1 MGELKEE
8 FCQFVKENE
17 LSPFNQT
24 KTSVAIVSG
33 SIYKTK
39 DAKSVHNKL
48 ISQISQEFYFSDSS
62 NIWQCLPFTDD
73 WNEIKIRQEFFRKLD
88 CVKLDF
94 LKLLKKPRPI
104 WSPKYDV
111 VAVTENEDTFLKLNE
126 LGCGVQ
132 LLSSE
137 RDLSEL
143 ERYDIVQVIDCENF
157 QRALESLPQSVFIDD
172 IDDIFLERYL
182 EKLSAWKENL
192 DILKNNLQSGEIAD
206 IINELSSL
214 FRFFESEKTS
224 TIKRENVVKIV
235 EEINNKIEE
244 KLKDMTISGISL
256 MRIVSEGKLPDD
268 INKIV
273 GDAIRESE
281 IPEHIFNISIPVSID
296 EKELDD
302 LIKRQS
308 ANEFTDLAEE
318 IKSKSKL
325 LKSVPEKL
333 QRISELL
340 LVEDF
345 LGGIYKYMCS
355 ATSFPEMS
363 NDFVLLNS
371 KNYFLDNAQPISFN
385 LTGINRC
392 SILTGAN
399 SGGKT
404 TLLEHVIQM
413 ISLMQLG
420 LPINGGFQS
429 PLFSDVY
436 YFAKNKGAANKGAFE
451 NLLTQMAGI
460 KPGERTLILADE
472 IESVTEPGVAGK
484 IIASTAEYFLKKNC
498 FLIVATHL
506 GYEIQQSLPI
516 GARIDGIE
524 AKGLDKDFNLI
535 VDHNPV
541 MGRLAHSTPELIVEK
556 MANIFDSEYF
566 KHLNDTMKERK

>member
-1 MGELKEE
+1 MKEE
-8 FCQFVKENE
+8 FCQFIRENE

-24 KTSVAIVSG
+24 KTSVGVVPG
-33 SIYKTK
+33 SIYRTK
-39 DAKSVHNKL
+39 DAKSVHNRL
-48 ISQISQEFYFSDSS
+48 VSQISQGFHFSDSS
-62 NIWQCLPFTDD
+62 NIWQCLPFLDNWD
-73 WNEIKIRQEFFRKLD
+73 EIKKRQDFFRKLD
-88 CVKLDF
+88 EVKLDF
-94 LKLLKKPRPI
+94 MKLLKKPRQI

-111 VAVTENEDTFLKLNE
+111 VAVTENEETFIKLNE

-157 QRALESLPQSVFIDD
+157 ERPLESLPQSVFIND
-172 IDDIFLERYL
+172 IDDVYLERYL

-192 DILKNNLQSGEIAD
+192 DILKENLQSGEIVD
-206 IINELSSL
+206 IINELSTL
-214 FRFFESEKTS
+214 FCFFEGGKASS
-224 TIKRENVVKIV
+224 IKRENVLKVV

-244 KLKDMTISGISL
+244 KLKDMTISGVSL
-256 MRIVSEGKLPDD
+256 IRIVSEGKLPDD

-273 GDAIRESE
+273 SNAIGESG
-281 IPEHIFNISIPVSID
+281 IPEQIFNISIPVSVD

-302 LIKRQS
+302 LIRRQS
-308 ANEFTDLAEE
+308 ANEFTDLAEQ
-318 IKSKSKL
+318 IKSKAGL
-325 LKSVPEKL
+325 LRSVPQKL

-355 ATSFPEMS
+355 ATSFPEIS
-363 NDFVLLNS
+363 NDFILSNS
-371 KNYFLDNAQPISFN
+371 KNYFLENAQPVSFN
-385 LTGINRC
+385 LSGMDKC

-413 ISLMQLG
+413 ISLTQFG
-420 LPINGGFQS
+420 LPVNGGFNT

-460 KPGERTLILADE
+460 KPGEKTLILADE
-472 IESVTEPGVAGK
+472 IEAVTEPGVAGK
-484 IIASTAEYFLKKNC
+484 IIASTAEYFLAKNC
-498 FLIVATHL
+498 FLIIATHL

-541 MGRLAHSTPELIVEK
+541 LGRLAHSTPELIVEK

-566 KHLNDTMKERK
+566 KHLNEKLKENK